1 MAEGEPPLVV
11 HIIYALGMGGME
23 NGLVNIINRAPPG
36 RYRHAIVCLTRSS
49 PFAAR
54 LTAPGVQIYELD
66 KKPGHDLGMVWRLFR
81 LLRRLRPAI
90 IHSRNL
96 AAFEM
101 QLVGLCVPGARRVH
115 GEHGRDVYDL
125 DGSNPRYMALRRV
138 LRPFI
143 HRYIAVSRDLET
155 WLRDAVGIA
164 ADKVRQIYNG
174 VDRERFHPRGA
185 ERPGLL
191 PTGFLPDDGLL
202 IGTVGRLVE
211 VKDQRTLVQAFADLV
226 GADPVLRA
234 RLRLALVGDGPLRGG
249 LEAQAEALGVS
260 DLLWL
265 PGDRDDVAGLLRE
278 MDVFVLPSL
287 AEGISNTVLEAM
299 ASGLPVIATRTGG
312 NPELVEEG
320 VNGYLFPVGDAHALA
335 AQLAELVADAAT
347 RTAMGEQS
355 RARVDARFNW
365 PRAVDEYLSV
375 YDSLL
380 PLAQAKR

>member
-1 MAEGEPPLVV
+1 MAEREPPLVV
-11 HIIYALGMGGME
+11 HLIYSLGMGGME

-49 PFAAR
+49 AFAAR
-54 LTAPGVQIYELD
+54 LTAPGVEIYELD
-66 KKPGHDLGMVWRLFR
+66 KKPGHDMGMVWRLFR

-125 DGSNPRYMALRRV
+125 DGSNPRYMALRRL

-143 HRYIAVSRDLET
+143 HRYIAVSRDLEA

-164 ADKVRQIYNG
+164 AEKVRQIYNG
-174 VDRERFHPRGA
+174 VDREKFQPREGR
-185 ERPGLL
+185 RPGLL
-191 PTGFLPDDGLL
+191 PDGFLPDDGLV
-202 IGTVGRLVE
+202 IGSVGRLVE
-211 VKDQRTLVQAFADLV
+211 VKDQRTLVQAFAGLV
-226 GADPVLRA
+226 DDDPALRA
-234 RLRLALVGDGPLRGG
+234 RLRLLIVGDGPLRGA
-249 LEAQAEALGVS
+249 LEAQAESLGIAGLV
-260 DLLWL
+260 WL
-265 PGDRDDVAGLLRE
+265 PGDRDDVAALLRE
-278 MDVFVLPSL
+278 MDIFVLPSL

-299 ASGLPVIATRTGG
+299 ACGLPVVATRTGG
-312 NPELVEEG
+312 NPELVEDG
-320 VNGYLFPVGDAHALA
+320 VNGRLFPVGDAHTLA
-335 AQLAELVADAAT
+335 ARLGGLVADPAA
-347 RTAMGEQS
+347 RGAMGTQS
-355 RARVDARFNW
+355 RARVDAQFNW
-365 PRAVDEYLSV
+365 SRAVDEYLSV

>member
-1 MAEGEPPLVV
+1 MAEREPPLVV
-11 HIIYALGMGGME
+11 HLIYSLGMGGME

-49 PFAAR
+49 AFAAR
-54 LTAPGVQIYELD
+54 LTAPGVEIYELD
-66 KKPGHDLGMVWRLFR
+66 KKPGHDLGMTWRLFR
-81 LLRRLRPAI
+81 LLRRLRPAV

-115 GEHGRDVYDL
+115 GEHGRDIYDL
-125 DGSNPRYMALRRV
+125 DGSNPRYMALRRL

-155 WLRDAVGIA
+155 WLRDSVGIA

-174 VDRERFHPRGA
+174 VDRDRFQPRGG

-191 PTGFLPDDGLL
+191 PEGFLPADGLV

-226 GADPVLRA
+226 DGDPELRG
-234 RLRLALVGDGPLRGG
+234 RLRLLIVGDGPLRGA
-249 LEAQAEALGVS
+249 LEAQAAALGIA

-265 PGDRDDVAGLLRE
+265 PGDRDDVAALLTE
-278 MDVFVLPSL
+278 MDLFVLPSL

-312 NPELVEEG
+312 NPELVEDG
-320 VNGYLFPVGDAHALA
+320 VNGRLFAVGDAQALA
-335 AQLAELVADAAT
+335 QHLAELAADPSV
-347 RTAMGEQS
+347 RRAMGGRS
-355 RARVDARFNW
+355 RARVDAQFNW
-365 PRAVDEYLSV
+365 TRAVDEYLSV

-380 PLAQAKR
+380 PLAQGKR

>member
-1 MAEGEPPLVV
+1 MAEREPPLVV
-11 HIIYALGMGGME
+11 HLIYALGMGGME
-23 NGLVNIINRAPPG
+23 NGLVNIINRAAPG

-54 LTAPGVQIYELD
+54 LTAPGVEIYELD
-66 KKPGHDLGMVWRLFR
+66 KQPGHDLGMVWRLFR
-81 LLRRLRPAI
+81 LLRRLRPAV

-125 DGSNPRYMALRRV
+125 DGSNPRYMALRRL

-143 HRYIAVSRDLET
+143 HRYITVSRDLET
-155 WLRDAVGIA
+155 WLRDSVGVA
-164 ADKVRQIYNG
+164 GDKVRQIYNG
-174 VDRERFHPRGA
+174 VDRERFHPRG
-185 ERPGLL
+185 EHRPGLL
-191 PTGFLPDDGLL
+191 PGGFLPDDAVV

-226 GADPVLRA
+226 DSDPGLRA
-234 RLRLALVGDGPLRGG
+234 RLRLLIVGDGPLRGA

-265 PGDRDDVAGLLRE
+265 PGDRDDVAVLLRE
-278 MDVFVLPSL
+278 IDVFVLPSL

-312 NPELVEEG
+312 NPELVEDG
-320 VNGYLFPVGDAHALA
+320 VNGRLFPVGDAQALA
-335 AQLAELVADAAT
+335 AQLAQLARDPSARQV
-347 RTAMGEQS
+347 MGGQS
-355 RARVDARFNW
+355 RARVDAQFNW
-365 PRAVDEYLSV
+365 TRAVDEYLSV

>member
-1 MAEGEPPLVV
+1 MAEREPPLVV
-11 HIIYALGMGGME
+11 HLIYSLGMGGME

-54 LTAPGVQIYELD
+54 LTAPGVDIYELD

-125 DGSNPRYMALRRV
+125 DGSNPRYMALRRL

-174 VDRERFHPRGA
+174 VDGDRFQPRGA
-185 ERPGLL
+185 QRPGLL
-191 PTGFLPDDGLL
+191 PEGFLPDDGML
-202 IGTVGRLVE
+202 IGSVGRLVE
-211 VKDQRTLVQAFADLV
+211 VKDQRTLVQAFATLV
-226 GADPVLRA
+226 GDDPALRA
-234 RLRLALVGDGPLRGG
+234 RLRLLIVGDGPLRGA
-249 LEAQAEALGVS
+249 LETQAEALGVA

-265 PGDRDDVAGLLRE
+265 PGDRDDVAALLRE
-278 MDVFVLPSL
+278 MDIFVLPSL

-312 NPELVEEG
+312 NPELVEDG
-320 VNGYLFPVGDAHALA
+320 VNGCLFPVGDAQSLA
-335 AQLAELVADAAT
+335 AQLAELVTD
-347 RTAMGEQS
+347 TAKRRVMGEQS

-365 PRAVDEYLSV
+365 ARAVDEYLSV